1 MNNWKTTIGGAL
13 SALGTS
19 IAGISTVGA
28 FMADPEYKKLA
39 LYCIIGGATISALG
53 KFFGGLFAADKPS
66 ADQSSTPAETAGKK
80 EP

>member
-1 MNNWKTTIGGAL
+1 MKNWKTTIGGSL

-39 LYCIIGGATISALG
+39 LGCIIGGAILSACG
-53 KFFGGLFAADKPS
+53 KFFGMLFAADSTKP
-66 ADQSSTPAETAGKK
+66 DDKP
-80 EP
+80 